1 MTTSRLLSILVMV
14 LTLSIPFATARG
26 QATPTYESAPEIAQR
41 YALDVN
47 FDPETATIAGEM
59 RVRWTNTTGE
69 PQETLPFRL
78 YPNASYYGDGGIEL
92 GEVTV
97 EGDPVQPELD
107 AVDPTV
113 MRVPIPSTAP
123 GEEIVLTLPFSTI
136 VPVDTNGSFGIFRGN
151 STDGSWALVNWY
163 PIVAGWE
170 PGKGWFLDPPRSLG
184 DPTFVT
190 ASAWDVTISHPD
202 THVLIGTGDET
213 TTVAA
218 GIATTTIDLPVGR
231 ELAVVALPAGSVT
244 TTVATI
250 GNQDVQVT
258 LPVDDAVPGMAEAL
272 ETFAGEA
279 LPRYGEWFG
288 GPVERELDITV
299 ANLDGALGVSWTGAV
314 WLDLDQLTA
323 DGVLDDVERMSLR
336 FVVHHEIGHQWMAG
350 MIGTNSNNHTFLTE
364 GLVNVLAVAIVRDID
379 GPQMAAYV
387 FNGWVAGP
395 YRAFVNG
402 GQDAIADS
410 PVGELSPTVH
420 SFVTYG
426 KGGVGFEAIRQE
438 IGDDAFFE
446 ALEYLG
452 TTYAWGI
459 VTPEILLGA
468 FEQASGI
475 ELDDLWASWFERAE
489 ATLPQVDAVIAGAGQ

>member
-190 ASAWDVTISHPD
+190 ASAWDVTI
-202 THVLIGTGDET
+202 
-213 TTVAA
+213 
-218 GIATTTIDLPVGR
+218 
-231 ELAVVALPAGSVT
+231 
-244 TTVATI
+244 
-250 GNQDVQVT
+250 
-258 LPVDDAVPGMAEAL
+258 
-272 ETFAGEA
+272 
-279 LPRYGEWFG
+279 
-288 GPVERELDITV
+288 
-299 ANLDGALGVSWTGAV
+299 
-314 WLDLDQLTA
+314 
-323 DGVLDDVERMSLR
+323 
-336 FVVHHEIGHQWMAG
+336 
-350 MIGTNSNNHTFLTE
+350 
-364 GLVNVLAVAIVRDID
+364 
-379 GPQMAAYV
+379 
-387 FNGWVAGP
+387 
-395 YRAFVNG
+395 
-402 GQDAIADS
+402 
-410 PVGELSPTVH
+410 
-420 SFVTYG
+420 
-426 KGGVGFEAIRQE
+426 
-438 IGDDAFFE
+438 
-446 ALEYLG
+446 
-452 TTYAWGI
+452 
-459 VTPEILLGA
+459 
-468 FEQASGI
+468 
-475 ELDDLWASWFERAE
+475 
-489 ATLPQVDAVIAGAGQ
+489 